1 MDSEL
6 RRLIDETAEELGIT
20 KSQAQRIWIDSGKV
34 INNMMVEGTF
44 KDIHTKKTIFLR
56 NIGTYKVKP
65 KVKYKMIQQQSK

>member
-1 MDSEL
+1 M
-6 RRLIDETAEELGIT
+6 A
-20 KSQAQRIWIDSGKV
+20 
-34 INNMMVEGTF
+34 EGTF